1 MFPRA
6 TRGGRVGPWTRAPHR
21 PLPPFDAR
29 ALVVRSRRL
38 RGPGP
43 CGIDSGDPTRMLLG
57 AVLGLRTGFTRP
69 SSRWEGEE
77 SGRGLARFARAGHG
91 SSDLG
96 WERRAVSQ
104 KRQKQEPV
112 TETLMPP
119 NPQSHP
125 DSLFNVPVLSPPRSD
140 VRSCAPRGE
149 RSNPWSRRRRFQA
162 LVLVPALLGRWRR
175 HEEEAGHPL
184 PRCKIQSETVPSI

>member
-1 MFPRA
+1 MWDRLRRPHSDATRRVRVGEALARSRGPAMDRA
-6 TRGGRVGPWTRAPHR
+6 TW
-21 PLPPFDAR
+21 
-29 ALVVRSRRL
+29 
-38 RGPGP
+38 
-43 CGIDSGDPTRMLLG
+43 
-57 AVLGLRTGFTRP
+57 
-69 SSRWEGEE
+69 
-77 SGRGLARFARAGHG
+77 
-91 SSDLG
+91 G

-162 LVLVPALLGRWRR
+162 LVPVPALLGRRRR